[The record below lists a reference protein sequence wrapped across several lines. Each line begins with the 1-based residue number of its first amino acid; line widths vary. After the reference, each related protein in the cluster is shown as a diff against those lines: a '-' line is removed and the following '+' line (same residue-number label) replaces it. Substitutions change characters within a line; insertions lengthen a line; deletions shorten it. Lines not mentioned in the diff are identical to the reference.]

1 VGRSLPLYGI
11 DTSEYGGK
19 VFDTQTLLMETI
31 SGDRYQKSIFALGIS
46 PYMISGIVVQIAM
59 AVRSSDTKAK
69 ISPKKLNRISTAMM
83 LAIAIVQACL
93 RVRELDFIVD
103 SYMLSLAKVAAVSEM
118 VSGAFLILW
127 LAERNKQF
135 GIGGQTALI
144 LVNILDGLMSTLQGH
159 DLNELAIPLAV
170 SFGVLLLVLF
180 MENTE
185 KRIPLQ
191 RISIHNIYADKNYLA
206 IKMNPIGVMPVM
218 FTSAFF
224 MIPQLAL
231 SLLDVLF
238 PEQPVITFLVD
249 NMTLTQPIGIITYIV
264 ILYLLTVG
272 FSMVFISPKDLTE
285 QFLKSGDS
293 ILNLHA
299 GKDTKRYL
307 TRQILTISIISATV
321 MSVCIAVPMML
332 QNRGEIDSSLV
343 MLPTS
348 VMILTGIW
356 SNLYQEIVAVRDY
369 DAYTPF
375 I

>member
-1 VGRSLPLYGI
+1 
-11 DTSEYGGK
+11 
-19 VFDTQTLLMETI
+19 
-31 SGDRYQKSIFALGIS
+31 
-46 PYMISGIVVQIAM
+46 
-59 AVRSSDTKAK
+59 
-69 ISPKKLNRISTAMM
+69 
-83 LAIAIVQACL
+83 
-93 RVRELDFIVD
+93 
-103 SYMLSLAKVAAVSEM
+103 
-118 VSGAFLILW
+118 
-127 LAERNKQF
+127 
-135 GIGGQTALI
+135 
-144 LVNILDGLMSTLQGH
+144 
-159 DLNELAIPLAV
+159 
-170 SFGVLLLVLF
+170 
-180 MENTE
+180 
-185 KRIPLQ
+185 
-191 RISIHNIYADKNYLA
+191 
-206 IKMNPIGVMPVM
+206 MNPIGVMPVI